1 MNVQYKDE
9 LVVTVCAGV
18 YSSDEGMESRI
29 VLSCAASSRGT
40 VSDTLRTQT
49 PTPTH
54 LDYMPGLPIA
64 HQQLE
69 EEFRCKDASGS
80 DVMAWGVL

>member
-9 LVVTVCAGV
+9 LVVTVCAGI

-29 VLSCAASSRGT
+29 GLSCVASSHGT
-40 VSDTLRTQT
+40 VSD
-49 PTPTH
+49 PSTH
-54 LDYMPGLPIA
+54 THPDYMPGLPIA

-69 EEFRCKDASGS
+69 EEFRRKDALGS
-80 DVMAWGVL
+80 DVMARRVL